1 MKNSVVSLS
10 SLLTGHLHIAL
21 VWQLDS
27 VDVKRVEISILPKVE
42 KKNQVSLT
50 LNVILRHKNKFHWNP
65 SQ

>member
-27 VDVKRVEISILPKVE
+27 VDVRRVEISILPKVE
-42 KKNQVSLT
+42 KKNKVTLT
-50 LNVILRHKNKFHWNP
+50 LNVIVRHKN
-65 SQ
+65 

>member
-10 SLLTGHLHIAL
+10 SLLTGHLHIVL

-42 KKNQVSLT
+42 KKNKVSLT
-50 LNVILRHKNKFHWNP
+50 LNVILRHKN
-65 SQ
+65 